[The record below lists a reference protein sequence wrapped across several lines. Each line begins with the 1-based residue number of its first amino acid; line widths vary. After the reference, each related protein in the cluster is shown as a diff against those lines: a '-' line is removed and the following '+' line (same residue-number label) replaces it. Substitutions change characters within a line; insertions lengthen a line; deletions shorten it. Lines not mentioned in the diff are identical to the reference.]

1 MMLFSHLI
9 VMVMRGKNIPSYF
22 SYELL
27 PCVTCLFKDGIMRDP
42 KKSKLHDYL
51 TKNDLQAELPVGS
64 ITHIIDGGALLYS
77 AKWIP
82 DTTYRDIV
90 KQYQNY
96 QLSTFG
102 LCTVI
107 LYGYING
114 PNTKDMKHVR
124 GSKRSQT
131 ITVDLS
137 KRLTVA
143 QEKFFKNGIKI
154 ESLPLSEHAAYQHSC
169 RVFLLVMDWKF
180 LVEAHFN
187 TVSWGWTLQN
197 GLYHPIFSD
206 QPPALD
212 DLLKFVRCKYK
223 LTSKNPCSTNYSC
236 KKRVILY
243 CGLW

>member
-1 MMLFSHLI
+1 MMFFSHFI
-9 VMVMRGKNIPSYF
+9 VMVMRGKNIASYF
-22 SYELL
+22 SYELS
-27 PCVTCLFKDGIMRDP
+27 PYVTCLFKDGIMCDP

-90 KQYQNY
+90 KQYQNC

-107 LYGYING
+107 FYGYING
-114 PNTKDMKHVR
+114 PSTKDMKHHVR
-124 GSKRSQT
+124 GSKTSQT
-131 ITVDLS
+131 VTVDLS
-137 KRLTVA
+137 QRVTVA
-143 QEKFFKNGIKI
+143 QEKSFKNGIKI

-180 LVEAHFN
+180 LVETHFN
-187 TVSWGWTLQN
+187 PVS
-197 GLYHPIFSD
+197 
-206 QPPALD
+206 
-212 DLLKFVRCKYK
+212 
-223 LTSKNPCSTNYSC
+223 
-236 KKRVILY
+236 
-243 CGLW
+243 